1 MKIYKTNVKNINS
14 RYSILIGFG
23 AINQLKKNIRSV
35 CPNTKKIA
43 LIFDKKI
50 PNRMLNKVKRQIRDY
65 KIFVYKY
72 SVNENLKS
80 FEKVNSLNESL
91 LAKNFNRNDL
101 LIAVGGGVIG
111 DFAGFAA
118 SILKRGVNF
127 INLPSTLLAQVD
139 SSIGGKTGV
148 NSKKG
153 KNLIGTFYQP
163 KLVISE
169 LEFLKSLP
177 RREIICGFAEIQ
189 KHSFISD
196 KKFFKWIEKNTKKII
211 NNKDYKIINSAI
223 FKSCKIKIS
232 FVQKDEK
239 EKGDRAILNFGHT
252 FAHGIEAASN
262 FSKKI
267 NHGEAV
273 LIGMY
278 LASKLS
284 KDKNICSK
292 KTLGKIINFYK
303 ENNLPN
309 DLKQF
314 SLKNKL
320 DKIIE
325 LMKNDKKNVDSKI
338 SLILL
343 KRIGKTTKPGR
354 IKMTP
359 KQIKLSLKKF
369 T

>member
-1 MKIYKTNVKNINS
+1 MKIYKTNVKNINN

-50 PNRMLNKVKRQIRDY
+50 PNRMLNKVKRQIRGY

-169 LEFLKSLP
+169 LEFSSWYTNLP
-177 RREIICGFAEIQ
+177 IIAITGSNGKTTTTKLLENIFRETDLNIFVSGNIGIPFSEIIL
-189 KHSFISD
+189 D
-196 KKFFKWIEKNTKKII
+196 NIEKN
-211 NNKDYKIINSAI
+211 
-223 FKSCKIKIS
+223 IKN
-232 FVQKDEK
+232 
-239 EKGDRAILNFGHT
+239 GLH
-252 FAHGIEAASN
+252 
-262 FSKKI
+262 
-267 NHGEAV
+267 
-273 LIGMY
+273 
-278 LASKLS
+278 
-284 KDKNICSK
+284 
-292 KTLGKIINFYK
+292 
-303 ENNLPN
+303 
-309 DLKQF
+309 
-314 SLKNKL
+314 
-320 DKIIE
+320 IIE
-325 LMKNDKKNVDSKI
+325 VSSFQLEDIHLM
-338 SLILL
+338 
-343 KRIGKTTKPGR
+343 
-354 IKMTP
+354 
-359 KQIKLSLKKF
+359 
-369 T
+369 

>member
-153 KNLIGTFYQP
+153 KI
-163 KLVISE
+163 
-169 LEFLKSLP
+169 
-177 RREIICGFAEIQ
+177 
-189 KHSFISD
+189 
-196 KKFFKWIEKNTKKII
+196 
-211 NNKDYKIINSAI
+211 
-223 FKSCKIKIS
+223 
-232 FVQKDEK
+232 
-239 EKGDRAILNFGHT
+239 
-252 FAHGIEAASN
+252 
-262 FSKKI
+262 
-267 NHGEAV
+267 
-273 LIGMY
+273 
-278 LASKLS
+278 
-284 KDKNICSK
+284 
-292 KTLGKIINFYK
+292 
-303 ENNLPN
+303 
-309 DLKQF
+309 
-314 SLKNKL
+314 
-320 DKIIE
+320 
-325 LMKNDKKNVDSKI
+325 
-338 SLILL
+338 
-343 KRIGKTTKPGR
+343 
-354 IKMTP
+354 
-359 KQIKLSLKKF
+359 
-369 T
+369 